1 MQLVVEVFVLR
12 HEENTGTSSRYS
24 TRGRKDRRYAGQR
37 YKGVDYGGGERNW
50 YVFVWFRGG
59 VVLLMIIPSV
69 YVWRIDN
76 MC

>member
-1 MQLVVEVFVLR
+1 MQLVVGVLVLR